1 MNKPFDGQVVVIT
14 GGARGIGYATAK
26 RLISLGATV
35 AIGDIDEATLARA
48 AKDLGIRTFG
58 RLDVTDPAS
67 FFDFLDT
74 VEGELGPIDVLVN
87 NAGIMPVGRIVD
99 EDDSVTR
106 RIIEIDVLGVITGT
120 KLALRRMLP
129 RGRGHVI
136 NIASLA
142 GELPCPGLSTY
153 CGAKHAVLGFTD
165 SVRKEVRATGVHI
178 SSVLPT
184 LTNTQLTS
192 GTSGMKGFRE
202 VQPEEI
208 AEAVVGLIT
217 KPRPRVRITRVS
229 GLLVQAQG
237 FFPRRP
243 YEALS
248 RLFGVETQFLGDVDT
263 AARAAYE
270 ERARAS

>member
-106 RIIEIDVLGVITGT
+106 RIIEIDVLGVIT
-120 KLALRRMLP
+120 
-129 RGRGHVI
+129 
-136 NIASLA
+136 
-142 GELPCPGLSTY
+142 
-153 CGAKHAVLGFTD
+153 
-165 SVRKEVRATGVHI
+165 
-178 SSVLPT
+178 
-184 LTNTQLTS
+184 
-192 GTSGMKGFRE
+192 
-202 VQPEEI
+202 
-208 AEAVVGLIT
+208 
-217 KPRPRVRITRVS
+217 
-229 GLLVQAQG
+229 
-237 FFPRRP
+237 
-243 YEALS
+243 
-248 RLFGVETQFLGDVDT
+248 
-263 AARAAYE
+263 
-270 ERARAS
+270 

>member
-1 MNKPFDGQVVVIT
+1 M
-14 GGARGIGYATAK
+14 
-26 RLISLGATV
+26 
-35 AIGDIDEATLARA
+35 
-48 AKDLGIRTFG
+48 
-58 RLDVTDPAS
+58 
-67 FFDFLDT
+67 
-74 VEGELGPIDVLVN
+74 LVN

-208 AEAVVGLIT
+208 AEAIVGLIT

-248 RLFGVETQFLGDVDT
+248 DCSASRRSFSATSTPRHVLPTKNAPAQADQVSSVAGQSSSFAPST
-263 AARAAYE
+263 AAWSAKL
-270 ERARAS
+270 SLGSLTF